1 VQEEFVQ
8 KLAQENAL
16 ELVQLVACQAGAAPF
31 KQDVLLISEV
41 LLEVVR
47 VRRGLLHSDI
57 RVF

>member
-1 VQEEFVQ
+1 MLR
-8 KLAQENAL
+8 LAQESAL

-47 VRRGLLHSDI
+47 VSN
-57 RVF
+57 